1 MFDDILVPTDGS
13 TCAAVALSAAEA
25 MAKRYGATI
34 HLLSVADARIEDHTV
49 GDESQHAAHE
59 AIVRDARENLSA
71 EIGVVEA
78 VERGLPHEA
87 IVEYADEA
95 SVDLVIMGTHGRTG
109 VQRYVLGSVT
119 EKVLRLAET
128 PVLTVRGEDA
138 DVRPTPFEDVLIP
151 TDGSDAANAAIDP
164 ALDIAGAYDARVH
177 TLSAIEP
184 LSMGVD
190 VRSHV
195 IVEALEERAQAA
207 VDGVAERAESA
218 SLGPIE
224 TAVEFGDPYRQIRN
238 YVEENDIDLVV
249 MGTHGRSGVERFLLG
264 SVTEKLVR
272 TSAAPVMTVRQ
283 PENSGD

>member
-1 MFDDILVPTDGS
+1 M
-13 TCAAVALSAAEA
+13 
-25 MAKRYGATI
+25 
-34 HLLSVADARIEDHTV
+34 
-49 GDESQHAAHE
+49 
-59 AIVRDARENLSA
+59 
-71 EIGVVEA
+71 
-78 VERGLPHEA
+78 
-87 IVEYADEA
+87 
-95 SVDLVIMGTHGRTG
+95 
-109 VQRYVLGSVT
+109 
-119 EKVLRLAET
+119 
-128 PVLTVRGEDA
+128 
-138 DVRPTPFEDVLIP
+138 IP

-177 TLSAIEP
+177 ALSAIEP

-224 TAVEFGDPYRQIRN
+224 TAVEFGEPYRQIRN